1 MEVYGH
7 SIIREGEKY
16 CTMLA
21 LKKIADSYME
31 MRGNEDIQGDKIGSL
46 FVLADFL
53 FLESVPS

>member
-16 CTMLA
+16 CTKLA
-21 LKKIADSYME
+21 LDSYME